1 MKYNFSSFS
10 LPYILEEITKSRK
23 LIDTGEAT
31 INRNK
36 ELRNQLGAPEDSTV
50 NNYRVLIGQR
60 KEILEALNKELVKRQ
75 MMN

>member
-10 LPYILEEITKSRK
+10 LPYILEEITNSRK

-31 INRNK
+31 IARH
-36 ELRNQLGAPEDSTV
+36 EVLRNQLGAPEDVKV
-50 NNYRVLIGQR
+50 NNYRALIEQR
-60 KEILEALNKELVKRQ
+60 KEILEALNAELVKRQ